1 MIILSPLT
9 PFVLSLSSRRRPKVN
24 DCPSFLRLRAAARR
38 TKQYFDKLSMNGLV
52 IASLV
57 QGASPALAQATADLD
72 AVDRAVAQFT
82 GVPLGQPGG
91 AAMPA
96 DRRLRLTPCRVPL
109 ALAWHGLRRESVEV
123 QCPMP
128 GGWRLYVPLAG
139 AGPAA
144 MQSDAITRGDAV
156 TVTVMGQGFAVSQNG
171 EALESGPV
179 GAWIKIR
186 TGGSGAPVLRARVLR
201 PGAVGIDLP

>member
-38 TKQYFDKLSMNGLV
+38 TKQYFDTLILSGLV

-57 QGASPALAQATADLD
+57 QGASPALAQTTADLD

-91 AAMPA
+91 AAMPI

>member
-38 TKQYFDKLSMNGLV
+38 TKQYFDTLILSGLV

-57 QGASPALAQATADLD
+57 QGASPALAQAIADLD

-91 AAMPA
+91 PAMPI

>member
-38 TKQYFDKLSMNGLV
+38 TKQYFDKLSMSGLV

-57 QGASPALAQATADLD
+57 QGASPALAQAIADLD

-91 AAMPA
+91 AAMPI

-171 EALESGPV
+171 EALENGPV

>member
-57 QGASPALAQATADLD
+57 QGASPALAQTTADLD

-91 AAMPA
+91 AAMPI

-186 TGGSGAPVLRARVLR
+186 TGGSGAPVLRARVQR

>member
-38 TKQYFDKLSMNGLV
+38 TKQYFDKLSMSGLV

-57 QGASPALAQATADLD
+57 QGASPALAQTTADLD

-91 AAMPA
+91 AAMPI

-186 TGGSGAPVLRARVLR
+186 TGGNGAPVLRARVLR

>member
-38 TKQYFDKLSMNGLV
+38 TKQYFDKLSMSGLV

-57 QGASPALAQATADLD
+57 QGASPALAQAIADLD

-91 AAMPA
+91 PAMPI